1 MHSFLKQLGASIA
14 LLGIFLIGGCET
26 PATTSKTANVDK
38 VLPSG
43 YTCCN
48 FHHEGDWIND
58 ANYTTLPMIPA
69 GTPAT
74 VTRYGRYRAYVT
86 IGDQKMRLGL
96 DYGREKETL
105 EEWVSKMIVASDP
118 NARIAAYPEEIQS
131 AIREG
136 KVAKG
141 MTKEQV
147 IVSVGYPL
155 TSENASFDAPEW
167 RMWVSSFGEYRIIW
181 SENGRVKDII
191 ADDLTKHVVY
201 AER

>member
-1 MHSFLKQLGASIA
+1 MHRFLKQLGTSIA

-38 VLPSG
+38 VMPSG

-48 FHHEGDWIND
+48 FHHDGDWIND

-74 VTRYGRYRAYVT
+74 VTRYGRYRSYVT

-105 EEWVSKMIVASDP
+105 EEWVAKMIVASDP
-118 NARIAAYPEEIQS
+118 NEKIAGYPTKIQS
-131 AIREG
+131 AIRSG
-136 KVAKG
+136 KVTKG

-147 IVSVGYPL
+147 IISVGYPL
-155 TSENASFDAPEW
+155 TSENASLDATEW

-181 SENGRVKDII
+181 DDNGRVKNVI
-191 ADDLTKHVVY
+191 ADDLTRHVVY